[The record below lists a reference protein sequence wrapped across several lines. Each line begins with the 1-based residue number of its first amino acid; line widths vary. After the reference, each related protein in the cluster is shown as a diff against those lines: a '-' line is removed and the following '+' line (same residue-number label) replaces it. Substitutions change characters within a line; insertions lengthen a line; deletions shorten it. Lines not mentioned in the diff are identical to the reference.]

1 MTTIAFTIS
10 SPVDIPVQIATW
22 LAVCETGALPGC
34 SYRRCV
40 PTDIQVLPCNKVRI
54 LCIVEDHDLPL
65 VLGIRGWASIYLEKE
80 ERQACGTVPVPAWV
94 FTDHAT
100 KGPTASNLT
109 SAKYLAEI
117 VMALYRVFK
126 SVDTDYEGAQR
137 TCLLYLDKKIVNG
150 LGGCALAEPLSD
162 DQLESILNLA
172 DQRRIHLTLARD
184 QPVAQGT
191 RAYYELQRVER
202 ERYGLCQD
210 AFPEL
215 GPSPHGS
222 PVAVAGR
229 TRYSEGMAVVASS
242 PLLGQE
248 PHCTPFVPK
257 INELDLQ
264 KLFKVAYLPP
274 GYGAHMWFT
283 GKSPR
288 DIRRHILA

>member
-1 MTTIAFTIS
+1 MTTIGFTIS
-10 SPVDIPVQIATW
+10 STIDIPVQIAKW

-40 PTDIQVLPCNKVRI
+40 PTDIQVLPNNQVRI
-54 LCIVEDHDLPL
+54 LCIVEDHDLAL
-65 VLGIRGWASIYLEKE
+65 VLGIPGWARIYLAKE
-80 ERQACGTVPVPAWV
+80 ERQACGTVPMPSWV
-94 FTDHAT
+94 LTDHAT

-117 VMALYRVFK
+117 VMALYRVFR
-126 SVDTDYEGAQR
+126 SVDTDYEGAQK
-137 TCLLYLDKKIVNG
+137 TCLLYLNKKIVNG

-172 DQRRIHLTLARD
+172 DQWRIHLARD
-184 QPVAQGT
+184 
-191 RAYYELQRVER
+191 QRVER
-202 ERYGLCQD
+202 ECCGLWNEE
-210 AFPEL
+210 FPEL
-215 GPSPHGS
+215 GQSPHGS
-222 PVAVAGR
+222 PVVVAGR

-248 PHCTPFVPK
+248 AHCTPFIPK
-257 INELDLQ
+257 MNELDFQ

-283 GKSPR
+283 GKSPD
-288 DIRRHILA
+288 DIRRHVVT